1 MPSRKLR
8 VRLLATFCIF
18 TLYILKSQLST
29 LFIEKISNHSK
40 KHDALNNSQKVEN
53 VFTSADGQLTAK
65 PIIRLFQSKHVYDG
79 KTSVLGKYH
88 PKAPISELSK
98 IANNIFLQPDFS
110 FCKAQG
116 SGQNVSLVLVLNRLS
131 SILNRAS
138 IRSTFGN
145 VSSFGEKLNFNW
157 KTIFLTGKPSTKESE
172 TLLLEES
179 RMFRDI
185 LAVNIPD
192 EYNNIPILKQL
203 ICFRFLT
210 QNCPSVNYLVK
221 VDDDVYIRLP
231 KLERAIEG

>member
-40 KHDALNNSQKVEN
+40 KHDTLNNSQKVEN
-53 VFTSADGQLTAK
+53 VFTSANRQPTK
-65 PIIRLFQSKHVYDG
+65 NPRLLQSYHVYDG
-79 KTSVLGKYH
+79 KTGILGKYH
-88 PKAPISELSK
+88 PKAPVSELSK
-98 IANNIFLQPDFS
+98 IANKIFLKPDFS

-185 LAVNIPD
+185 LAVNLPD

-203 ICFRFLT
+203 ICFQFLT
-210 QNCPSVNYLVK
+210 QNCPNINYLVK